1 MTCFSFV
8 WNRIQVLRWA
18 IFLFCVP
25 VYQEFDH
32 LLEEQ
37 SPIESYIEWLDSMV
51 DRCVVKVGKEEWV
64 TDVHYELYSGNT
76 FLEKVKIITKKKK
89 ELVMSR
95 NKAVVGKISP
105 VFVESCSHSRFCL
118 ILLLFILFQK
128 MVFRNEQGWGFQ
140 SNQYFRD
147 MERWIQ
153 SQYHP
158 NDKVQRKT

>member
-1 MTCFSFV
+1 MILFV
-8 WNRIQVLRWA
+8 AFCDLFFFCLKQNPSTKVGYF
-18 IFLFCVP
+18 FLFCVP

-76 FLEKVKIITKKKK
+76 FLEKVKTITKKKK

-95 NKAVVGKISP
+95 TKAVVGKISP
-105 VFVESCSHSRFCL
+105 VFVENCSHSRFCF
-118 ILLLFILFQK
+118 ILLICFIPK
-128 MVFRNEQGWGFQ
+128 DG
-140 SNQYFRD
+140 
-147 MERWIQ
+147 IQ
-153 SQYHP
+153 E
-158 NDKVQRKT
+158 